1 MKKIL
6 SFLVV
11 SLFCVA
17 VYADMNVTGLIEDT
31 KGEPI
36 VGASVFVTDGNV
48 GTISDYD
55 GAFEL
60 SVPDGAKTLTVSFVG
75 MKTQVVPVKRT
86 MKIVLVEAAEA
97 LQGEVIAVAY
107 GNVTK
112 GSFVGSAQA
121 VSSENI
127 EKKFPH
133 TSLSSLS

>member
-1 MKKIL
+1 MKKFL

-17 VYADMNVTGLIEDT
+17 VYADMKVTGLVEDV

-36 VGASVFVTDGNV
+36 VGASILVTDGNV

-60 SVPDGAKTLTVSFVG
+60 SVPDDAKTLTVSFVG
-75 MKTQVVPVKRT
+75 MKTQIVPVKKT
-86 MKIVLVEAAEA
+86 MKVVLVEAAEA
-97 LQGEVIAVAY
+97 LQGEVLAVAY

-121 VSSENI
+121 VGAENI
-127 EKKFPH
+127 EKK
-133 TSLSSLS
+133 SIGRRNKY